1 MDFRVFSRNISENM
15 HARCVREDTK
25 QALRGNLQAD
35 GVQSRQTLFVQYCLK
50 AALWVLPKEKEETFM
65 KLVTYLQNGVEQIGV
80 LTPAEDAVVPAG
92 MLGLDFA
99 DMAELAVQMTD
110 AQRDTA
116 AALLPEKAGEGIP
129 LEQVKLLAPIPR
141 PARDIICLGVNFSEH
156 AKESVGVMGQ
166 EYGGERK
173 FPIYFAKHVNEAVAP
188 GDSINGHFDIV
199 TDLDYEVEMA
209 FVVRKDIQ
217 GARAEDA
224 ASYVFGYTIMNDV
237 SARCI
242 QMRHKQWFR
251 GKSLDG
257 FAPMGPC
264 LVTADSFDF
273 PPKLNLTCKVNGEL
287 RQKCNT
293 ELYIHNIPYVIE
305 ELSHAMKIPAG
316 TIISMGTPAGVGMGF
331 VPPKYLKHGDVVE
344 CEVEGIGKIINPVE

>member
-1 MDFRVFSRNISENM
+1 
-15 HARCVREDTK
+15 
-25 QALRGNLQAD
+25 
-35 GVQSRQTLFVQYCLK
+35 
-50 AALWVLPKEKEETFM
+50 M
-65 KLVTYLQNGVEQIGV
+65 KLVTFLTNGTEQIGV
-80 LTPAEDAVVPAG
+80 LTKDGASVVPAKL
-92 MLGLDFA
+92 LGLPYET
-99 DMAELAVQMTD
+99 MAELAVQMSDTERAAAMNRLSALD
-110 AQRDTA
+110 AQA
-116 AALLPEKAGEGIP
+116 IALDN
-129 LEQVKLLAPIPR
+129 VKLLAPIPR
-141 PARDIICLGVNFSEH
+141 PAHDIMCLGVNFSEH

-188 GDSINGHFDIV
+188 GEPINGHFDIV
-199 TDLDYEVEMA
+199 SDLDYEVEMA

-217 GARAEDA
+217 GAKAEDA
-224 ASYVFGYTIMNDV
+224 ADYVFGYTIMNDV

-264 LVTADSFDF
+264 LVTADEFDF
-273 PPKLNLTCKVNGEL
+273 PPRVTLTCQVNGEQ

-293 ELYIHNIPYVIE
+293 ELYIHNIPYVVE

-331 VPPKYLKHGDVVE
+331 TPPKYLKSGDVVT
-344 CEVEGIGKIINPVE
+344 CTVEGIGTIINPVQ

>member
-1 MDFRVFSRNISENM
+1 
-15 HARCVREDTK
+15 
-25 QALRGNLQAD
+25 
-35 GVQSRQTLFVQYCLK
+35 
-50 AALWVLPKEKEETFM
+50 
-65 KLVTYLQNGVEQIGV
+65 
-80 LTPAEDAVVPAG
+80 
-92 MLGLDFA
+92 
-99 DMAELAVQMTD
+99 MAELAVQMTD

-129 LEQVKLLAPIPR
+129 HGTGEAAGTDSPTGTGHHLSGRKLFR
-141 PARDIICLGVNFSEH
+141 TRQG
-156 AKESVGVMGQ
+156 KRRR
-166 EYGGERK
+166 YGGRNTAAERK

-344 CEVEGIGKIINPVE
+344 CEVEASEKSSIR